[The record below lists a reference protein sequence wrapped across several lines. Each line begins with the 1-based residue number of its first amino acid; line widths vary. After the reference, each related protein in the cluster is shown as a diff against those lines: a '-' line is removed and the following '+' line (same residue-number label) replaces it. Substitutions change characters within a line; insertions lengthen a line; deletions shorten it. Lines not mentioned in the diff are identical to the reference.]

1 MARRNEMKE
10 NNYVKLS
17 LMMLVSFIIMYLVM
31 FLNIVDISHF
41 YISLTR
47 IYMALLMV
55 LPMVIVM
62 ITFMP
67 GMYQNQKLN
76 KVLISTSA
84 ILFFVVVF
92 FLRQQIFVTDSQYMK
107 AMIPHHSSAILTS
120 KQATIR
126 DIEVRKLA
134 NDIIEAQ
141 EREIRLMKEYLQRI
155 NQ

>member
-1 MARRNEMKE
+1 MKE

-92 FLRQQIFVTDSQYMK
+92 FLRQQIFVTDSQ
-107 AMIPHHSSAILTS
+107 
-120 KQATIR
+120 
-126 DIEVRKLA
+126 
-134 NDIIEAQ
+134 
-141 EREIRLMKEYLQRI
+141 
-155 NQ
+155 

>member
-1 MARRNEMKE
+1 MKE

-76 KVLISTSA
+76 KILISTSA

>member
-1 MARRNEMKE
+1 MKE

>member
-1 MARRNEMKE
+1 MKE

-17 LMMLVSFIIMYLVM
+17 LMMFISFIIMYLVM
-31 FLNIVDISHF
+31 FLNIVDIDHF

-47 IYMALLMV
+47 IYMASLMV

-62 ITFMP
+62 TTFMP

-92 FLRQQIFVTDSQYMK
+92 FLRQQIFVTDSQ
-107 AMIPHHSSAILTS
+107 
-120 KQATIR
+120 
-126 DIEVRKLA
+126 
-134 NDIIEAQ
+134 
-141 EREIRLMKEYLQRI
+141 
-155 NQ
+155 

>member
-1 MARRNEMKE
+1 MKE

-17 LMMLVSFIIMYLVM
+17 LMMFISFIIMYLVM
-31 FLNIVDISHF
+31 FLNIVDIDHF

-47 IYMALLMV
+47 IYMASLMV

-62 ITFMP
+62 TTFMP

-141 EREIRLMKEYLQRI
+141 ESEIRLMKEYLQRI